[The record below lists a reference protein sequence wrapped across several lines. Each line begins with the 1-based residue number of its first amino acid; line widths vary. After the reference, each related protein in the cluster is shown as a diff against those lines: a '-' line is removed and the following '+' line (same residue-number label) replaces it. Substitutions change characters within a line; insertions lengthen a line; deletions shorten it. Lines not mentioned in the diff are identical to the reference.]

1 MEKQR
6 VIVTGATKGIGLG
19 IAQEL
24 IQKGY
29 HVLGTYVSD
38 YPASFLDTLED
49 ESFELFQVDGRD
61 LKAVQD
67 FVKETLK
74 KHPSIHGLVN
84 NAGIVKDNLLMRM
97 SSEDFSD
104 VLDVNLVGTFNWVK
118 AVSKPMIRN
127 RSGSIVN
134 IASVIGQ
141 IGNPGQSNYAA
152 SKGGMIA
159 FNKSI
164 AKEFGSRNIRCNCV
178 APGFIQTDMTEDL
191 DLSEYL
197 KNVPLNRTGSVQ
209 DVANLVSFLLSEK
222 SEYITGQT
230 LNVDGGMVMQ

>member
-1 MEKQR
+1 MEKQI

-19 IAQEL
+19 IAQQL
-24 IQKGY
+24 VDDGF

-38 YPASFLDTLED
+38 YSQEALDKIQN
-49 ESFELFQVDGRD
+49 ESFELFRVDGRN
-61 LKAVQD
+61 LPAIQD
-67 FVKETLK
+67 FVKETLS
-74 KHPSIHGLVN
+74 KHQSIFGLVN

-97 SSEDFSD
+97 TEEEFSA

-118 AVSKPMIRN
+118 AVSKSMLRK
-127 RSGSIVN
+127 RTGSIVN

-141 IGNPGQSNYAA
+141 MGNVGQANYAA

-164 AKEFGSRNIRCNCV
+164 AKEFGARNIRCNCI
-178 APGFIQTDMTEDL
+178 APGFIETEMTDDL

-209 DVANLVSFLLSEK
+209 DVAYAVSFLMSEK
-222 SEYITGQT
+222 STYISGQT
-230 LNVDGGMVMQ
+230 INVDGGMVML

>member
-1 MEKQR
+1 MEKQI

-19 IAQEL
+19 IAQQLVED
-24 IQKGY
+24 GF

-38 YPASFLDTLED
+38 YPQEALDKIQN
-49 ESFELFQVDGRD
+49 ESFELFRVDGRN
-61 LKAVQD
+61 LEGIQD
-67 FVKETLK
+67 FVKETLS
-74 KHPSIHGLVN
+74 KHKSIFGLVN

-97 SSEDFSD
+97 TEEEFSA

-118 AVSKPMIRN
+118 AVSKSMLRK
-127 RSGSIVN
+127 RTGSIVN

-141 IGNPGQSNYAA
+141 MGNVGQANYAA

-164 AKEFGSRNIRCNCV
+164 AKEFGARNIRCNCI
-178 APGFIQTDMTEDL
+178 ATGFIETEMTDDL

-209 DVANLVSFLLSEK
+209 DVAYAVSFLMSEK
-222 SEYITGQT
+222 STYISGQT
-230 LNVDGGMVMQ
+230 INVDGGMVM